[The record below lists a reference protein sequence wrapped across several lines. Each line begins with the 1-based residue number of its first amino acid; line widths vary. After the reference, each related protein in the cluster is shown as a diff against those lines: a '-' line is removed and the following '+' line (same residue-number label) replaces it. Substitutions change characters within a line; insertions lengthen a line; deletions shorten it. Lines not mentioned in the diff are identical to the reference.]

1 MSYRKYVRELEI
13 QDITGEPTEYIPLL
27 QQQQQNNKPN
37 EELIIYIVISGCV
50 LLIIF
55 SIVYLKRYRNI
66 F

>member
-1 MSYRKYVRELEI
+1 MSYRKYVRQMEI
-13 QDITGEPTEYIPLL
+13 YDITSEPSEYIPLL

-55 SIVYLKRYRNI
+55 SIIYLKRYRNI